1 MQATADLTMFF
12 GRFHPL
18 FIHLPIGL
26 LVFAILMELLQFF
39 KPRESFAKTISL
51 VWLAA
56 AISSIFSATAGYFL
70 SLGGGYEESTLN
82 LHKISGITL
91 AVIAT
96 CCYLLTAFPLPFF
109 IKVSRMIRTILILSI
124 SVLLILTGHWGGSL
138 THGSNY
144 LMEFAPI
151 AGSGSQKNKATHTKI
166 SGLDSAD
173 IFNDAVMPILQSKCV
188 SCHNK
193 EKKKG
198 GLLLTSYE
206 EILAGGK
213 SREGVIPGNTATSE
227 IFRRITLP
235 KEHKEFMPSD
245 GKIPLTESQIAILE
259 FWIETGAHR
268 NMTVANLKPNKKIE
282 NIFGDFFQL
291 GRAAI
296 LSYSAKPASKKDL
309 AALIQEG
316 FQVFAI
322 NESNNL
328 LEVKFIGPSASKPDL
343 SVLESVKDQLV
354 WLQLSNCGITDEDLK
369 IIGNLPNLFKLNLN
383 QNKITDKGIPAI
395 TGLNKLEL
403 LNLYGTAITD
413 SSINSLQNLTSLKK
427 LYVWETAVDTTRME
441 TMSKSKKGLE
451 IVYKLLP

>member
-1 MQATADLTMFF
+1 MQPAPDLTMFF

-18 FIHLPIGL
+18 FVHLPIGL
-26 LVFAILMELLQFF
+26 LAFAILMELILFW
-39 KPRESFAKTISL
+39 KPRESFAKTIPL
-51 VWLAA
+51 VWLVA
-56 AISSIFSATAGYFL
+56 AISSILSATAGYFL
-70 SLGGGYEESTLN
+70 SLGGGYEESTIN
-82 LHKISGITL
+82 LHKIGGITL
-91 AVIAT
+91 AVIST
-96 CCYLLTAFPLPFF
+96 CCYLLAAFPLPFF
-109 IKVSRMIRTILILSI
+109 TKTPKVIKAALMALISI
-124 SVLLILTGHWGGSL
+124 LLILTGHWGGSL

-144 LMEFAPI
+144 LMEFAPLV
-151 AGSGSQKNKATHTKI
+151 GSGSQKNQAAHTKI
-166 SGLDSAD
+166 SELDSAD
-173 IFNDAVMPILQSKCV
+173 IFKDAVMPIIQSKCV

-245 GKIPLTESQIAILE
+245 GKKPLTESQIAILE

-268 NMTVANLKPNKKIE
+268 NMMIANLKPDKKIAAV
-282 NIFGDFFQL
+282 FGDFFQL

-296 LSYSAKPASKKDL
+296 LSYSAKPAAKSDL
-309 AALIQEG
+309 VALLKEG
-316 FQVFAI
+316 FQVYAI

-328 LEVKFIGPSASKPDL
+328 LEVKFIGPSTAKPDL

-354 WLQLSNCGITDEDLK
+354 WLQLPNCGITDEDLE
-369 IIGNLPNLFKLNLN
+369 IIGKLPNLFKLNLN
-383 QNKITDKGIPAI
+383 RNKITDKGIPALA
-395 TGLNKLEL
+395 GLNKLEL

-413 SSINSLQNLTSLKK
+413 SSISSLQNLMSLQK

-451 IVYKLLP
+451 IVYKLVP

>member
-1 MQATADLTMFF
+1 MQPAPDLTMFF

-18 FIHLPIGL
+18 FVHLPIGL
-26 LVFAILMELLQFF
+26 LAFAIFMELLQFW
-39 KPRESFAKTISL
+39 KPRESFAKTIPL

-56 AISSIFSATAGYFL
+56 AISSILSATAGYFL
-70 SLGGGYEESTLN
+70 SLGGGYEESTIN
-82 LHKISGITL
+82 LHKIGGIT
-91 AVIAT
+91 IAIIST
-96 CCYLLTAFPLPFF
+96 CCYLLAAFPLPFF
-109 IKVSRMIRTILILSI
+109 TKIPKIIKVALMVLI

-144 LMEFAPI
+144 LMEFAPLV
-151 AGSGSQKNKATHTKI
+151 GSGSQKNQAAHTKI
-166 SGLDSAD
+166 AGLDSAD

-245 GKIPLTESQIAILE
+245 GKKPLTESQIAILE

-268 NMTVANLKPNKKIE
+268 NMMIANLKPDKKIAAV
-282 NIFGDFFQL
+282 FGDFFQL

-296 LSYSAKPASKKDL
+296 LSYSAKPAAKSDL
-309 AALIQEG
+309 VALLKEG
-316 FQVFAI
+316 FQVYAI

-328 LEVKFIGPSASKPDL
+328 LEVKFTGPSTSKPDL

-354 WLQLSNCGITDEDLK
+354 WLQLTNCGITDEDLK
-369 IIGNLPNLFKLNLN
+369 TIGKLPNLFKLNLN
-383 QNKITDKGIPAI
+383 RNKITDKGIPALA
-395 TGLNKLEL
+395 GLNKLEL

-413 SSINSLQNLTSLKK
+413 SSISSLQHLTNLQK

-451 IVYKLLP
+451 IVYKLVP

>member
-1 MQATADLTMFF
+1 MQLAADFTIFF

-26 LVFAILMELLQFF
+26 LAFAVFMELLQFL
-39 KPRESFAKTISL
+39 KPRDSFAKTISL
-51 VWLAA
+51 VWLVA
-56 AISSIFSATAGYFL
+56 AIGSILSATAGYFL
-70 SLGGGYEESTLN
+70 SLGGGYEEETLS
-82 LHKISGITL
+82 LHKISGIIL
-91 AVIAT
+91 AAIAT
-96 CCYLLTAFPLPFF
+96 CCYLLAAFPMPFLKKGSK
-109 IKVSRMIRTILILSI
+109 IIRTTLILII

-144 LMEFAPI
+144 LMEYAPLVK
-151 AGSGSQKNKATHTKI
+151 SESQNNQAAHTKI

-213 SREGVIPGNTATSE
+213 SREGVIPGNTSTSE

-268 NMTVANLKPNKKIE
+268 NITIANLKPNKKIE
-282 NIFGDFFQL
+282 AVFGDFFQL

-296 LSYSAKPASKKDL
+296 LSYSAKPAAKNDL
-309 AALIQEG
+309 VELLKEG
-316 FQVFAI
+316 FQVYAI

-328 LEVKFIGPSASKPDL
+328 LEVKFIGPSSTKPDL
-343 SVLESVKDQLV
+343 SVLESIKDQLV
-354 WLQLSNCGITDEDLK
+354 WLQLTNCGITDEDLK

-383 QNKITDKGIPAI
+383 RNKITDKGIAALSV
-395 TGLNKLEL
+395 LNKLES
-403 LNLYGTAITD
+403 LNLYGTSITD
-413 SSINSLQNLTSLKK
+413 SSIGSLQNLTSLKK
-427 LYVWETAVDTTRME
+427 LYVWETGVDTLRME
-441 TMSKSKKGLE
+441 TMWKSKKGLE
-451 IVYKLLP
+451 IVYKLVP

>member
-1 MQATADLTMFF
+1 MQPATDLSMFF

-18 FIHLPIGL
+18 FVHLPIGL
-26 LVFAILMELLQFF
+26 LAFAIFIELLLFW
-39 KPRESFAKTISL
+39 KPREAFAKAIPL
-51 VWLAA
+51 VWLLAA
-56 AISSIFSATAGYFL
+56 VSAIFSATAGYFL
-70 SLGGGYEESTLN
+70 SLGGGYEEATLN
-82 LHKISGITL
+82 LHKIGGI
-91 AVIAT
+91 AIAIIST
-96 CCYLLTAFPLPFF
+96 VCYLVAAFPLPFLSKANKA
-109 IKVSRMIRTILILSI
+109 IKTTLVFM
-124 SVLLILTGHWGGSL
+124 VFALLISTGHWGGSL

-151 AGSGSQKNKATHTKI
+151 VGSGSQNNQTAHSKI

-173 IFNDAVMPILQSKCV
+173 IFKDAVMPILQSKCV

-213 SREGVIPGNTATSE
+213 SREGIIPGNTSTSE

-245 GKIPLTESQIAILE
+245 GKTPLTESQIAILE
-259 FWIETGAHR
+259 FWIENGAHR
-268 NMTVANLKPNKKIE
+268 NMMIANLKPDKKIE
-282 NIFGDFFQL
+282 TVFGDFFQL

-296 LSYSAKPASKKDL
+296 LSYSAKAASKNDL
-309 AALIQEG
+309 VSILKEG
-316 FQVFAI
+316 FQVYAI
-322 NESNNL
+322 NQSNNL
-328 LEVKFIGPSASKPDL
+328 LEVKFIGPSTAKPDL

-354 WLQLSNCGITDEDLK
+354 WLQLTNCGITDDDLK
-369 IIGNLPNLFKLNLN
+369 IIGKLPNLFKLNLN
-383 QNKITDKGIPAI
+383 RNKITDKGIPALA
-395 TGLNKLEL
+395 GLNKLES
-403 LNLYGTAITD
+403 LNLYGTDITD
-413 SSINSLQNLTSLKK
+413 SSISSLQLLTNLQK

-451 IVYKLLP
+451 IIYKLVP

>member
-1 MQATADLTMFF
+1 MQPASDLTMFF

-18 FIHLPIGL
+18 FVHLPIGL
-26 LVFAILMELLQFF
+26 LVFAIFMELLLFW
-39 KPRESFAKTISL
+39 KPRESFAKTIPL
-51 VWLAA
+51 IWLAA
-56 AISSIFSATAGYFL
+56 AIGSILSATAGYFL
-70 SLGGGYEESTLN
+70 SLGGGYEEATLN
-82 LHKISGITL
+82 LHKISGIT
-91 AVIAT
+91 IAIVST
-96 CCYLLTAFPLPFF
+96 CCYLLVAFPLPFLTKASK
-109 IKVSRMIRTILILSI
+109 IIRTALMVLI

-144 LMEFAPI
+144 LMEFAPLV
-151 AGSGSQKNKATHTKI
+151 GSGSQKNKAAHTKI
-166 SGLDSAD
+166 TGLDSAD

-245 GKIPLTESQIAILE
+245 GKKPLTELQIAILE

-268 NMTVANLKPNKKIE
+268 NMMIANLKPDK
-282 NIFGDFFQL
+282 NIAAVFGDFFQL

-296 LSYSAKPASKKDL
+296 LSYSAKPAAKSDL
-309 AALIQEG
+309 VALLKEG
-316 FQVFAI
+316 FQVYAI

-328 LEVKFIGPSASKPDL
+328 LEVKFIGPSTSKPDL
-343 SVLESVKDQLV
+343 SVLESIKDQLV
-354 WLQLSNCGITDEDLK
+354 WLQLTNCGITDEDL
-369 IIGNLPNLFKLNLN
+369 ITIGKLPNLFKLNIN
-383 QNKITDKGIPAI
+383 RNKITDKGIPALA
-395 TGLNKLEL
+395 GLNKLEL

-413 SSINSLQNLTSLKK
+413 SSISSLQHLTNLQK

-451 IVYKLLP
+451 IVYKLVP

>member
-1 MQATADLTMFF
+1 MQLAADFTMFF

-26 LVFAILMELLQFF
+26 LDFAVFMELLQFL
-39 KPRESFAKTISL
+39 KPRDSFAKTISL
-51 VWLAA
+51 IWLAA
-56 AISSIFSATAGYFL
+56 AVSSIFSATAGYFL
-70 SLGGGYEESTLN
+70 SVGGGYEETTLN

-91 AVIAT
+91 AVIST
-96 CCYLLTAFPLPFF
+96 GCYLLAAFPLPFF
-109 IKVSRMIRTILILSI
+109 TKGFKIIRTALMAFI

-144 LMEFAPI
+144 LMEYAPI
-151 AGSGSQKNKATHTKI
+151 VGTGSQKNQVAHTKI

-213 SREGVIPGNTATSE
+213 SREGVIPGNTSTSE

-268 NMTVANLKPNKKIE
+268 NITIANLKPNKKIE
-282 NIFGDFFQL
+282 TVFGDFFQL

-296 LSYSAKPASKKDL
+296 LSYSAKPAAKNDL
-309 AALIQEG
+309 VELLKEG
-316 FQVFAI
+316 FQVYAI

-328 LEVKFIGPSASKPDL
+328 LEVKFIGPSTTKPDL

-354 WLQLSNCGITDEDLK
+354 WLQLANCGITDEDLK

-383 QNKITDKGIPAI
+383 RNKITDKGITALS
-395 TGLNKLEL
+395 GLNKLEL

-413 SSINSLQNLTSLKK
+413 SSIGSLQNLTSLKK
-427 LYVWETAVDTTRME
+427 LYVWETGVDTTRME
-441 TMSKSKKGLE
+441 MISKSKKGLE
-451 IVYKLLP
+451 IVYKLVP